1 MAQPAHFL
9 WLPTKGIKTFSRSFC
24 SSGAR
29 EQPSNKYLA
38 WFGRLSGEKSPQPMG
53 REPSTESL
61 SWENLTGSVKNC
73 WSETV
78 FRKYWGS
85 FRRDPVLFFH
95 SFAAQASR
103 ISFAAYLVNS
113 ICSILITVAVLI
125 LISCFRIRLSV
136 ICPRF
141 LYRWFVS

>member
-9 WLPTKGIKTFSRSFC
+9 WPPTKGIKPFSRSFC
-24 SSGAR
+24 SGGAR
-29 EQPSNKYLA
+29 EQPSNRHLA
-38 WFGRLSGEKSPQPMG
+38 WFGTSPQPMG
-53 REPSTESL
+53 SEPSSESPAQHCL
-61 SWENLTGSVKNC
+61 
-73 WSETV
+73 
-78 FRKYWGS
+78 RKINRSSQELLEWDS
-85 FRRDPVLFFH
+85 FHKILRLFWKRPCVIFH
-95 SFAAQASR
+95 PLAAQASR